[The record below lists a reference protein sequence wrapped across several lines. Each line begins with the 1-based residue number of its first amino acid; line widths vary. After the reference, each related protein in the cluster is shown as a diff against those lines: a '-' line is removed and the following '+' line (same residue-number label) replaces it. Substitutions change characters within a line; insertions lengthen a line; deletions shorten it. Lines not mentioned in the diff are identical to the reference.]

1 MYEQNAIFP
10 FVRLNLCGFVNG
22 FAVAIGREMGEWE
35 EVDGKFTLSFV
46 VVSHFASLRSIKRH
60 FLFVCKDL
68 FLIYIII
75 FNFPSMVVIIYII

>member
-10 FVRLNLCGFVNG
+10 FVRLNLCGFSCETVNG
-22 FAVAIGREMGEWE
+22 FAVAIGREMWETGEGDE
-35 EVDGKFTLSFV
+35 RLALSFV

-68 FLIYIII
+68 L
-75 FNFPSMVVIIYII
+75 V